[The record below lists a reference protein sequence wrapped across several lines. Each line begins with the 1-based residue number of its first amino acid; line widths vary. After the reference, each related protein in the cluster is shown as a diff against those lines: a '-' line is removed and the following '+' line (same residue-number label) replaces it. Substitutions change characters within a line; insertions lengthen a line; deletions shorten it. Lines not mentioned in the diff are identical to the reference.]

1 MDCLICCASD
11 FPPVLDCDMT
21 DDAMTLLPP
30 AMDFFG
36 GGGGDPVDG
45 PLEMDSKVDG
55 KVGWGCGSLPS

>member
-1 MDCLICCASD
+1 
-11 FPPVLDCDMT
+11 MT
-21 DDAMTLLPP
+21 DDAMMLLPP
-30 AMDFFG
+30 AMEFCG